1 MASAGLNHHVL
12 VLFENHVGAFIK
24 VQNRYATE
32 LGGGAARLGHVEGG
46 HEVDEGLDDGVV
58 GGVHVGVEG
67 EGALA
72 VAVVGGVAVRGDDPV
87 LPAQVAEADIQRPL
101 LTSHPPMSAAVEIT
115 IHVIILEILLK
126 MGKVLLPPGGFGLL
140 LLLGRSF

>member
-12 VLFENHVGAFIK
+12 VLFKNHVGTFIK
-24 VQNRYATE
+24 VQNGYATE

-58 GGVHVGVEG
+58 GGVHVSVEG
-67 EGALA
+67 EGALP
-72 VAVVGGVAVRGDDPV
+72 VTIVSGVSVRGDDPV

-115 IHVIILEILLK
+115 IHIVVLEILFQ
-126 MGKVLLPPGGFGLL
+126 MGEILLPPGGF
-140 LLLGRSF
+140 